1 MEGMATISKKLKL
14 VEKKVKNEIPRGK
27 AKSNRPWKT
36 PKTKFATIKK
46 TLPRLTFEKK
56 MELRRELRAIKER
69 SKEIK
74 DERKQ
79 AAIAK
84 HQRQLESAEKR
95 LANEQ
100 RAEIVQVIKNPAK
113 LKRMK
118 KKQIRLIEKRDLSQV
133 KVI

>member
-1 MEGMATISKKLKL
+1 
-14 VEKKVKNEIPRGK
+14 
-27 AKSNRPWKT
+27 
-36 PKTKFATIKK
+36 
-46 TLPRLTFEKK
+46 

-118 KKQIRLIEKRDLSQV
+118 KKQIRLIEKRDLSKV